1 MADIES
7 ESLGKRFSKLF
18 LNYFEKSKKNI
29 NIQSETNLSNE
40 IFRIC
45 RLVAANLGLPYIIE
59 NKNLIDRCYY
69 PSEKDNLK
77 PIIALKH
84 ENRFQGIWKEEIP
97 NLMAIDSKLKVLI
110 TYPPKTKH
118 VYYGIF
124 NNTFRKLEHTLNTSY
139 LKEKKV
145 DEFLLIL
152 GLRKINEVEPS
163 DFFTYNYM
171 LGMEGTMLHRPKQ
184 NWSLLSQYGLKKS
197 DFRELP
203 P

>member
-1 MADIES
+1 MSDIEI
-7 ESLGKRFSKLF
+7 ESLGSRFSTLF
-18 LNYFEKSKKNI
+18 VNYFEKNKKNLT
-29 NIQSETNLSNE
+29 IQSETDLSIE

-45 RLVAANLGLPYIIE
+45 RLVAANLGLPYIVE

-69 PSEKDNLK
+69 PSEKESLR
-77 PIIALKH
+77 PTIVLTH

-97 NLMAIDSKLKVLI
+97 NLMTVDSELKVLI
-110 TYPPKTKH
+110 TYPPKTKN

-124 NNTFRKLEHTLNTSY
+124 NHTFRKLEHILNTSY
-139 LKEKKV
+139 KKEEKV
-145 DEFLLIL
+145 GEFLLIL
-152 GLRKINEVEPS
+152 GLRKINEVKPS

-171 LGMEGTMLHRPKQ
+171 LGIKGTMLHRPKQ
-184 NWSLLSQYGLKKS
+184 NWSVLGQYGLRKS